1 MRETSF
7 IEQNQKKWKAF
18 EEVLDYGDKDP
29 DKLSE
34 LFLQITDDLSYSRTF
49 YPNRSVRVYLNDLA
63 QRVFQSIYQG
73 RKSPFKNFFHFWT
86 EELPQIFY
94 DARRDMLIVFLIFS
108 LAAAIGALS
117 TAMDPEFPRIILGN
131 EYVDMT
137 EANIRAGDPMAV
149 YKDQNAVSM
158 NFGITAN
165 NLFVS
170 FLTFVLGV
178 FYGIGSLVLI
188 VQNGIMLGAFQYF
201 FIARGLFWES
211 FLTIW
216 IHGTIEISC
225 IIVAGA
231 AGLTMGRGLA
241 FPGAYTRMRSF
252 QIAARRGMKMML
264 GIAPLIA
271 LAGFF
276 ESFLTRQTETP
287 ALLRGVFIVVC
298 LIFVLVYFYA
308 YPRFRAF
315 IGFAQPLPETE
326 LPPET
331 HRTILFDDIKKNGEL
346 LADAF
351 VLYLRYFKIIFWT
364 SLGMAI
370 FYCIPVF
377 LFSPMSIK
385 NLFSFPNEPFGSV
398 QQLDQFFFNPHVSWL
413 PILAGFCG
421 AVCCTVVNRMI
432 IKESDPDSQW
442 SLRLFVIDVFR
453 AALGMSVV
461 LLVFLPQAW
470 LTMILAPVGL
480 PLALIWI
487 FAMNYEGLN
496 AATGF
501 SRALRLVFPNIMKTA
516 SLAVSLIL
524 LGILF
529 ISLLDTGLA
538 GLFLNLINWVVE
550 LSPPVMEQFS
560 TLFFTCISMLVIL
573 LVFSLF
579 VIVFGLQY
587 YSLVE
592 LMEANWLR
600 ERLYQ
605 IEPQRRIKG
614 LEKEG

>member
-1 MRETSF
+1 
-7 IEQNQKKWKAF
+7 
-18 EEVLDYGDKDP
+18 
-29 DKLSE
+29 
-34 LFLQITDDLSYSRTF
+34 
-49 YPNRSVRVYLNDLA
+49 
-63 QRVFQSIYQG
+63 
-73 RKSPFKNFFHFWT
+73 
-86 EELPQIFY
+86 
-94 DARRDMLIVFLIFS
+94 
-108 LAAAIGALS
+108 
-117 TAMDPEFPRIILGN
+117 
-131 EYVDMT
+131 
-137 EANIRAGDPMAV
+137 
-149 YKDQNAVSM
+149 
-158 NFGITAN
+158 
-165 NLFVS
+165 VS

-331 HRTILFDDIKKNGEL
+331 QRTILFDDIKKNGEL

-364 SLGMAI
+364 CLGMAI
-370 FYCIPVF
+370 LYCIPIF
-377 LFSPMSIK
+377 LFSPMAIK

-398 QQLDQFFFNPHVSWL
+398 QQLDQFFFNPRVSWL

-421 AVCCTVVNRMI
+421 AVSCTVVNRMI

-442 SLRLFVIDVFR
+442 SLRLFMIDVFR

-461 LLVFLPQAW
+461 LVIFLPQAW

-516 SLAVSLIL
+516 GLAVSLIL

-550 LSPPVMEQFS
+550 LSPPAMEQFS

-614 LEKEG
+614 LEKEA